1 MGLMVVVR
9 DMLLMLVMMQEGGTR
24 EQLLG
29 VTVGGH
35 RRHELQ
41 AEVPRRRLVEG
52 PPTPQAHAAH
62 AGVVVH
68 LTAAES
74 YKSPTEFE
82 QGPQCTSADLT
93 QQPPPPKTFLF
104 FGTKNQTNK
113 KMLLVSRVEEN

>member
-9 DMLLMLVMMQEGGTR
+9 DMLLMLMMQEGATR

-29 VTVGGH
+29 VTLSRH

-41 AEVPRRRLVEG
+41 AEVPRRRLIEG

-68 LTAAES
+68 LAAAES
-74 YKSPTEFE
+74 YKSPAEFE

-93 QQPPPPKTFLF
+93 PNIPPKLFYFLEQRIKQ
-104 FGTKNQTNK
+104 TK
-113 KMLLVSRVEEN
+113 RCY